1 MLVAKYSIVPVTLF
15 CLLSFYLTGFTSPVY
30 GKEDPPIFIE
40 ADHMTSLEKSGSVL
54 FKGNVDAKQGEVQIR
69 SDEMTVYYT
78 QEKKSKSKKSAK
90 IKGKQQV
97 EKIVCV
103 GNVEVTKKEWLGTSK
118 KMYYLAKKRQ
128 VILIDNAKAWQGQNM
143 VSGDK
148 IIYYLDENRSE
159 VIGSTKTTIT
169 EKGKKQSS
177 RVKMTIIPGQ

>member
-1 MLVAKYSIVPVTLF
+1 MIFVKYSMIPVTLF
-15 CLLSFYLTGFTSPVY
+15 CLLSLYLIGHTSLVY
-30 GKEDPPIFIE
+30 GKDDPPIYIE
-40 ADHMTSLEKSGSVL
+40 ADHMTSIEKNGSVL
-54 FKGNVDAKQGEVQIR
+54 FKGNVDAKQGEVRIR

-78 QEKKSKSKKSAK
+78 QKKKSTLEKSPK
-90 IKGKQQV
+90 IKGQQKV

-118 KMYYLAKKRQ
+118 KMYYISKKRQ

-169 EKGKKQSS
+169 DKSKKKSS